1 MKKLLRLCTVFIALF
16 VITPMGKAMTG
27 ESAPPAPIVY
37 HTVSQPSGETFKI
50 KERGDYPP
58 FKAGDVASGVAE
70 DNSYPIFLA
79 EDGYWYYMYNMQERI
94 TIKDMQNQEPDKEIV
109 VHTEEEEQEVLK
121 TYSLYNKEIEYI
133 YEPKDRYLIDPLP
146 DEIYTYVR
154 NFTKRT
160 TTEEEKETMA
170 EMIAAERRRLRK
182 EELTTTGEEPVESVI
197 SDPGP
202 ELFITVPVEGTE
214 SQPAAVTEQPAEATS
229 EPAQTE
235 HTEEE
240 PETQS
245 APETTTAG
253 EPSEPAVTAA
263 GQTETN
269 GRQWMPLA
277 WAGGILL
284 LLVGCGIGFLYWKR
298 RRKKA
303 AGDDSENAR
312 G

>member
-1 MKKLLRLCTVFIALF
+1 MKKLLRLCAVFIALF
-16 VITPMGKAMTG
+16 VITPMDKAMTG
-27 ESAPPAPIVY
+27 ESAPPAPIYY

-50 KERGDYPP
+50 KGSRGYPP
-58 FKAGDVASGVAE
+58 FKAGDVVSGVAE

-79 EDGYWYYMYNMQERI
+79 EDGYWYYIYNTRKRI
-94 TIKDMQNQEPDKEIV
+94 TIKDRQNQEPDKEIV

-146 DEIYTYVR
+146 DEIYIYD
-154 NFTKRT
+154 FTKRT

-170 EMIAAERRRLRK
+170 EMIAAERERLK
-182 EELTTTGEEPVESVI
+182 EEGRPLNGEI

>member
-1 MKKLLRLCTVFIALF
+1 MKRLLRLCAVFIALF

-27 ESAPPAPIVY
+27 ESSSPRPIYY

-50 KERGDYPP
+50 KDDSPYPSY
-58 FKAGDVASGVAE
+58 KAGDVVSGVTE
-70 DNSYPIFLA
+70 DNSYSIFLA
-79 EDGYWYYMYNMQERI
+79 EDGYWYYIYNTRVRM
-94 TIKDMQNQEPDKEIV
+94 TLKDRQNQEPDKGIV
-109 VHTEEEEQEVLK
+109 IHNQEEWQEVLK
-121 TYSLYNKEIEYI
+121 TYSNEGYAVEYEYI

-146 DEIYTYVR
+146 DEIYIYD
-154 NFTKRT
+154 FTKRT

-170 EMIAAERRRLRK
+170 EMIAAERERLK
-182 EELTTTGEEPVESVI
+182 EEGRPLNGEI

-253 EPSEPAVTAA
+253 EPSEPAVTAVAEEENTGRWA
-263 GQTETN
+263 G
-269 GRQWMPLA
+269 PLLWGGGILVLIGLGA
-277 WAGGILL
+277 GGGILL
-284 LLVGCGIGFLYWKR
+284 W
-298 RRKKA
+298 RRKKK
-303 AGDDSENAR
+303 R
-312 G
+312 GA